1 MEEQGRHINLSDK
14 GLGFFEDLRVKHG
27 LFFQFGK
34 GRLGL
39 NLLIFIIIGLE
50 SCGSTSFRML
60 GQSILLR
67 SMIIFVIIDL
77 LSQLFDFEL
86 LARKLEVFARL
97 EGAAVGLEAIE
108 EAR

>member
-1 MEEQGRHINLSDK
+1 M
-14 GLGFFEDLRVKHG
+14 
-27 LFFQFGK
+27 
-34 GRLGL
+34 
-39 NLLIFIIIGLE
+39 NLLSFIIIGLE

>member
-1 MEEQGRHINLSDK
+1 
-14 GLGFFEDLRVKHG
+14 
-27 LFFQFGK
+27 
-34 GRLGL
+34 
-39 NLLIFIIIGLE
+39 
-50 SCGSTSFRML
+50 ML